1 MVGTIINVA
10 GILAGAIAGLIRK
23 KGISAAN
30 EAFLKLAIGAFTIF
44 YGLRLT
50 WISINGS
57 FLQVLRQ
64 VLIMIVALMLGKI
77 CGRLMRLQKTSNRL
91 GASARTSIEAVAKGP
106 KPGPGE
112 GFKVCAVLFCA
123 APLGILGALQDG
135 LSDYF
140 YPLIVKGVIDGL
152 AAMGF
157 VMMFG
162 WGMVLS
168 VISVLAFQGTIYL
181 LASQFLRPFLEAHSL
196 IDPVNAVGGMLV
208 FCVGMIV
215 LQLKKIEVADYLP
228 SLAFAPLLAW
238 LFR

>member
-10 GILAGAIAGLIRK
+10 GILAGAMAGLFRK

-50 WISINGS
+50 WLSINGS

-91 GASARTSIEAVAKGP
+91 GASARASIEAVAKGP

-140 YPLIVKGVIDGL
+140 YPLIVKGGYRRPRGH
-152 AAMGF
+152 GF
-157 VMMFG
+157 RHDVWLG
-162 WGMVLS
+162 HGPVGHLS
-168 VISVLAFQGTIYL
+168 ARIP
-181 LASQFLRPFLEAHSL
+181 RDH
-196 IDPVNAVGGMLV
+196 
-208 FCVGMIV
+208 
-215 LQLKKIEVADYLP
+215 LP
-228 SLAFAPLLAW
+228 SCEPVPAPISGGPQPY
-238 LFR
+238 RPC